1 MDESR
6 CRVSGLEAGVT
17 RVTLKDACQAV
28 KTSNI
33 VSAIIILN
41 LVALATLGLILAAFH
56 FAGSAAMIVVPFW
69 VVFLLCGYPWSD
81 LGAGSN
87 GSWSG
92 LDVYF
97 EVMLLRGVF
106 INATIVGLCIAWWK
120 RAHSPGGPTHSA
132 TRFGQAGKGWQAGVV
147 WFILASDAALLILPM
162 TSYTHRAE
170 LEYAWA
176 ELSKYTYY
184 YPRRPSDPPFAKS
197 GFRREVQDVLGD
209 PRGNREGR
217 RRLTALALA
226 LEVAIN
232 VAEGDGSAVE
242 RAERQLSAALL
253 CVRTGSWS
261 HYPGRVPPTFELVGA
276 ELDTPERAA
285 ALHEFIERLKDKH
298 TLPPGNG
305 CPQ

>member
-1 MDESR
+1 MGKSR
-6 CRVSGLEAGVT
+6 SRVSGLEASVT
-17 RVTLKDACQAV
+17 RVTQKETCQAA
-28 KTSNI
+28 KTSNVVI
-33 VSAIIILN
+33 AVIILN
-41 LVALATLGLILAAFH
+41 LVATLGLIFAAFD
-56 FAGSAAMIVVPFW
+56 FAGSAAMIVVPFA
-69 VVFLLCGYPWSD
+69 V
-81 LGAGSN
+81 SN

-92 LDVYF
+92 IDVYF

-120 RAHSPGGPTHSA
+120 RARSSGGPTHSA
-132 TRFGQAGKGWQAGVV
+132 TRSGLASKGWQAGVV
-147 WFILASDAALLILPM
+147 WFILASDAALLFLPM
-162 TSYTHRAE
+162 TSYARRAE

-176 ELSKYTYY
+176 ELSKYTHY
-184 YPRRPSDPPFAKS
+184 YPRRPSDPPSAKS
-197 GFRREVQDVLGD
+197 GFPREVQDVLGD

-226 LEVAIN
+226 VEVAIN

-285 ALHEFIERLKDKH
+285 ALHEFIERLRNKH

-305 CPQ
+305 CPR

>member
-6 CRVSGLEAGVT
+6 CPVSGLEAGVT
-17 RVTLKDACQAV
+17 RVTQKDTCQAV

-33 VSAIIILN
+33 VSAVIILN

-97 EVMLLRGVF
+97 EVML
-106 INATIVGLCIAWWK
+106 
-120 RAHSPGGPTHSA
+120 
-132 TRFGQAGKGWQAGVV
+132 
-147 WFILASDAALLILPM
+147 
-162 TSYTHRAE
+162 
-170 LEYAWA
+170 
-176 ELSKYTYY
+176 
-184 YPRRPSDPPFAKS
+184 
-197 GFRREVQDVLGD
+197 
-209 PRGNREGR
+209 
-217 RRLTALALA
+217 
-226 LEVAIN
+226 
-232 VAEGDGSAVE
+232 
-242 RAERQLSAALL
+242 
-253 CVRTGSWS
+253 
-261 HYPGRVPPTFELVGA
+261 
-276 ELDTPERAA
+276 DTPERAA
-285 ALHEFIERLKDKH
+285 ALHEFIERLRNKH